1 MKNNNLQNLI
11 LGFFD
16 GLHQGHKLL
25 FNALEYFGVLTFKNI
40 PHKFNNFLYP
50 LEERI
55 NQIKKLN
62 PQIIYIFDVI
72 KFNMSANQFLEKV
85 IKPLEIKRLIV
96 GSDYHFGNDN
106 QGVNKI
112 IEYFPDS
119 IIINRT
125 NLSSSILK
133 QLITS
138 GDLEAANSLLLEPYY
153 RVGKVI
159 DGSHKGKLLGYP
171 TANIS
176 IDNHL
181 ISLKPGSYV
190 SSVIINNKNYLAV
203 TFVGKSKT
211 IDEQKSMIEA
221 HILDFSENLY
231 GQNIKIS
238 FLKFIRSP
246 SKFDSIKNL
255 KIAIRE
261 DVLFALNWIKKNF

>member
-16 GLHQGHKLL
+16 GLHKGHKLL
-25 FNALEYFGVLTFKNI
+25 FNALEHFGVLTFKNI
-40 PHKFNNFLYP
+40 PHKVNNFVYP

-62 PQIIYIFDVI
+62 PQIIYIFDI
-72 KFNMSANQFLEKV
+72 FKFNMKASQFLEKV
-85 IKPLEIKRLIV
+85 IKPLNIKRLIV

-112 IEYFPDS
+112 LEYFPDS
-119 IIINRT
+119 IIVNRN
-125 NLSSSILK
+125 NLSSSLLK
-133 QLITS
+133 QLITN
-138 GDLEAANSLLLEPYY
+138 GDLEAANNFLLEPYY

-159 DGSHKGKLLGYP
+159 DGNHKGKILGYP

-190 SSVIINNKNYLAV
+190 SNVFIQNKNYLAV
-203 TFVGKSKT
+203 TFVGKSRT
-211 IDEQKSMIEA
+211 LNDQKNMIES

-246 SKFDSIKNL
+246 SKFDTIEKLKTAIK
-255 KIAIRE
+255 E
-261 DVLFALNWIKKNF
+261 DILFAYN